1 MEKNKLLK
9 TIGRYFMN
17 GQCDKAVLKI
27 KNKKLESHFFD
38 NTEQCVGTIKV
49 DDFDLQDSVLGLG
62 STQSFLNILKP
73 FGEKIQF
80 KIEGDDDNSSK
91 ILMSDGVFNS
101 RYYLFDKSVITQ
113 VEIDESGLGDVGLEF
128 KLNTEFIANF
138 KKAKD
143 AIADSKHFAIVSDD
157 KSTRCVINYN
167 QTTNNHILFKFT
179 PDIKNS
185 DDIKLVFDTTV
196 FSEVI
201 NANIDFTEATLQ
213 VFINCQDFG
222 GNILLITFKGLDW
235 ESSYYII
242 PKVLQ
247 TKDEE

>member
-1 MEKNKLLK
+1 MEKDKLLK

-27 KNKKLESHFFD
+27 KNKTLESHFFD
-38 NTEQCVGTIKV
+38 NTEQCVGKIRV
-49 DDFDLQDSVLGLG
+49 SDFDLQDSVLGLG

-80 KIEGDDDNSSK
+80 KIEGDDENSSK
-91 ILMSDGVFNS
+91 ILMSDGTFNS
-101 RYYLFDKSVITQ
+101 RYYLFDKSVIPQ
-113 VEIDESGLGDVGLEF
+113 IEIDETGLGDVALEF

-143 AIADSKHFAIVSDD
+143 AISDSKHFAIVSDD

-185 DDIKLVFDTTV
+185 DDIKLVFDTSV

-213 VFINCQDFG
+213 IFKNCKDFD
-222 GNILLITFKGLDW
+222 NILLITFKGLDW